1 MLFHVRYPNQDV
13 KAKVIRALR
22 NQRGQRNRHKS
33 NGIDELLGLLSDWDA
48 NGGVG
53 KIQYSNMEICGIQF
67 QHPLIR
73 AIAKQFGVV
82 TTIDGTHNTTK
93 HDKSTLLAS
102 TCQDSFG
109 SMCNS
114 GAAWANSESEASM
127 QKSLV
132 ELGLADILETLITDA
147 SKASFAV
154 VRMMKCGHILCSYHF
169 RKHLC
174 QESHSYVY
182 FTFFLS
188 LIQFSRYT

>member
-1 MLFHVRYPNQDV
+1 V
-13 KAKVIRALR
+13 KAKVIRAMR
-22 NQRGQRNRHKS
+22 NQRGQRNKCKT
-33 NGIDELLGLLSDWDA
+33 NGIDELIAHLAEWEA
-48 NGGVG
+48 TGGVG

-73 AIAKQFGVV
+73 AVAKQFGVV

-114 GAAWANSESEASM
+114 GAAWATSESEESIH
-127 QKSLV
+127 KSL
-132 ELGLADILETLITDA
+132 EEFGLVDILETLITDA

-154 VRMMKCGHILCSYHF
+154 VRFLKCGHILCSYHF

-174 QESHSYVY
+174 QESHSFIRLFIFAFV
-182 FTFFLS
+182 
-188 LIQFSRYT
+188 FSFIHFNRYT

>member
-1 MLFHVRYPNQDV
+1 V

-22 NQRGQRNRHKS
+22 NQRGQRDRHKG
-33 NGIDELLGLLSDWDA
+33 NGIDELLAHLSDWEA
-48 NGGVG
+48 SGGVG

-93 HDKSTLLAS
+93 HDKSTLLAC

-109 SMCNS
+109 SMCSS
-114 GAAWANSESEASM
+114 GAAWARSECEASM
-127 QKSLV
+127 QQSLQ

-154 VRMMKCGHILCSYHF
+154 VRQFKCGHILCSYHY

-174 QESHSYVY
+174 QASHS
-182 FTFFLS
+182 FTRLFIFAFFFLF
-188 LIQFSRYT
+188 IYFNMYT